1 MTLPS
6 GDWYTERV
14 SPTLIQQFKLR
25 ARLFK
30 GASKFQPIEIV
41 ETEPMGRTLLLE
53 EKTQS
58 AELDEFIYHEA
69 LVHPA
74 LIAHANPK
82 RVFIGGGGEGA
93 TLREVLRHKTVARC
107 VMVDIDG
114 ELMEICKQYLPTW
127 HAGAFDNPRATVIA
141 GDALAYLRRTKEKFD
156 VIIMDINDPLEGGPG
171 VLLYTKDFYR
181 MLLARLAPGG
191 IIVTQAGPASY
202 GVAGLHSAICNTVR
216 KGTGKVSPYKV
227 NMVSF
232 ASDWGY
238 AMSGPGAKPVS
249 LTAAEVDRRIAKRI
263 GPKLRYYDGQAHIG
277 MFNLPKWL
285 REKIEKEK
293 RTITKDTQVFLEA

>member
-1 MTLPS
+1 MTS
-6 GDWYTERV
+6 GSGEWYTERV

-58 AELDEFIYHEA
+58 AESDEFIYHEA

-74 LIAHANPK
+74 LIMHPNPR

-93 TLREVLRHKTVARC
+93 TLRDVLLHKTVERC

-114 ELMEICKQYLPTW
+114 ELMEICKRYLPSW
-127 HAGAFDNPRATVIA
+127 HEGAFENPRAEVIA
-141 GDALAYLRRTKEKFD
+141 GDALAYLRRTKETFD

-171 VLLYTKDFYR
+171 VLLYTADFYR
-181 MLLARLAPGG
+181 MLLKRLKPGG

-202 GVAGLHSAICNTVR
+202 GTAGLHSAICNTVR
-216 KGTGKVSPYKV
+216 KGTGKVFPYTV

-238 AMSGPGAKPVS
+238 AMSGPGAKPLS
-249 LTAAEVDRRIAKRI
+249 LTAAEIDRRIKRRLSR
-263 GPKLRYYDGQAHIG
+263 PLRYYDGQAHIG

-285 REKIEKEK
+285 REKIAREK
-293 RTITKDTQVFLEA
+293 RTITKDRQVYLEA